1 MSNKQSKCVFCN
13 QTTYGRSCPWSHFKN
28 KLHVHTDDP
37 SKCSFCG
44 SSVKIGPGCAFSPSG
59 KHMAGANFFNGMV
72 AESFIMG
79 YVMNKLTEKVYES
92 QAFKMGLI
100 DESGNMLKK
109 PENMEEKLAFSSVD
123 AYVLKL
129 KKLLGNKIDLL
140 NTSIYLEKAV
150 ETSTVPIELYE
161 KEVKFKAEMNTWV
174 THFFEMAERAYNDNL
189 PTPVIE
195 KIILEAF
202 Q

>member
-1 MSNKQSKCVFCN
+1 MSNKTSKCVFCG
-13 QTTYGRSCPWSHFKN
+13 QTTYGKSCPWSHFKN
-28 KLHVHTDDP
+28 KLHLHTDDS

-44 SSVKIGPGCAFSPSG
+44 SSVKIGPGCAHSPTG
-59 KHMAGANFFNGMV
+59 KHMVGANFFNSMV

-79 YVMNKLTEKVYES
+79 YVMSKLSEKIFES
-92 QAFKMGLI
+92 PAFKMGLI
-100 DESGNMLKK
+100 DESGNMIKK
-109 PENMEEKLAFSSVD
+109 AETLEEQLAFSSVD

-129 KKLLGNKIDLL
+129 KKLLGNKIELL

-150 ETSTVPIELYE
+150 ETSVVPIELYE
-161 KEVKFKAEMNTWV
+161 KEVQFKSEMNNWV
-174 THFFEMAERAYNDNL
+174 KHFFVMAEKAYENNL